1 MTALDEEM
9 IYRVAGT
16 NHEST
21 SSQITHMTDV
31 SKMRITGTEG
41 SNDQFQLLA
50 TRSQSEYFQVSQ
62 NLEQEPT
69 KKCNILDW

>member
-21 SSQITHMTDV
+21 NSQITQMTDV
-31 SKMRITGTEG
+31 SKIRITGTEG

-62 NLEQEPT
+62 NFEQEHT
-69 KKCNILDW
+69 QK

>member
-21 SSQITHMTDV
+21 NSQITQLTDA

-69 KKCNILDW
+69 KK